1 MQAQQILK
9 NQIASGVFSSP
20 SSSVSS
26 SLSSIPSA
34 LSQEQTS
41 ASQLA
46 LLQSFTSE
54 MTIPT
59 MHHQQMPQQQQQ
71 QQHFQQKVPQS
82 PTANNQVPIQ
92 QIKTEINNNGD
103 ESNNHVEATNDK

>member
-9 NQIASGVFSSP
+9 NQIAQGVFSSP

-34 LSQEQTS
+34 VSQEQAAS
-41 ASQLA
+41 ANQLA

-59 MHHQQMPQQQQQ
+59 NYHQPQL
-71 QQHFQQKVPQS
+71 QKVPQS
-82 PTANNQVPIQ
+82 PTSALHQVPNIP
-92 QIKTEINNNGD
+92 IKTEINNNGD
-103 ESNNHVEATNDK
+103 EPNTSHTDSMNDK

>member
-9 NQIASGVFSSP
+9 NQIAQGVFSSP

-34 LSQEQTS
+34 VSQEQAAS
-41 ASQLA
+41 ANQLA

-59 MHHQQMPQQQQQ
+59 NYHQSQL
-71 QQHFQQKVPQS
+71 QKVPQS
-82 PTANNQVPIQ
+82 PTALHQVPNIP
-92 QIKTEINNNGD
+92 IKTEINNNGD
-103 ESNNHVEATNDK
+103 EPNTSHTESMNDK